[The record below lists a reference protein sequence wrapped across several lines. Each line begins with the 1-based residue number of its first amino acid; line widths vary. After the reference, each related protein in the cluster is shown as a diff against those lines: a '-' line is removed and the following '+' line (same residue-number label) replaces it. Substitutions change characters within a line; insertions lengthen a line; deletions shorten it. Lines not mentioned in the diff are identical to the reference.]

1 MAMMMKMMMIVMM
14 MVGIQALLSHIISYW
29 LNHKIEDGSPYW
41 KNYVLYII
49 LITLEA
55 ILYIIL
61 LVIAMCYI
69 SFSPSWKQY
78 YILNWSLL
86 CVIYHSHLLG
96 SYIMRRRPP
105 TWSPTG
111 GLVQWRQWTLGDI
124 VWISKVVQLYFFEY
138 LDIPEPG
145 TGSAGRMIQTSCRTG
160 ELLR

>member
-1 MAMMMKMMMIVMM
+1 MKMRTVHHL
-14 MVGIQALLSHIISYW
+14 GR
-29 LNHKIEDGSPYW
+29 N
-41 KNYVLYII
+41 
-49 LITLEA
+49 
-55 ILYIIL
+55 
-61 LVIAMCYI
+61 MCYI
-69 SFSPSWKQY
+69 LFSPPWKLY
-78 YILNWSLL
+78 YILYWSLL
-86 CVIYHSHLLG
+86 CVHSHLLGSYIIYSIGHCYIINSHLLG

-160 ELLR
+160 EPLR